1 MHRKSLGK
9 TQKRRLRAG
18 KGCRDAARGSVKRRR
33 GYFGIPVKGKS
44 CRKDGGSSLFCTAPH
59 HEVCRAMK
67 MEGGKEGEME
77 LKGREIRVSVRN
89 LVEFVLRSGDID
101 NRRTAGRQREA
112 MEAGSRLHRKIQ
124 KRMGPDYRAEV
135 ALKHRVEEEG
145 FSLLIEGRAD
155 EVAAALNAS
164 GLEIRTRRE
173 DNGWYAFTC
182 Q

>member
-1 MHRKSLGK
+1 
-9 TQKRRLRAG
+9 
-18 KGCRDAARGSVKRRR
+18 
-33 GYFGIPVKGKS
+33 
-44 CRKDGGSSLFCTAPH
+44 
-59 HEVCRAMK
+59 
-67 MEGGKEGEME
+67 ME

-155 EVAAALNAS
+155 EVAKALAA
-164 GLEIRTRRE
+164 GGVEVRERRE